1 MSGMLSDSKLA
12 KAIVETLSTPDEQ
25 GRGTKPRDA
34 NLVDGLYAIAL
45 AIEGLAG
52 AIERQTTIKPRDL
65 FRLTKPRDV
74 ARR

>member
-1 MSGMLSDSKLA
+1 MSGMLSDQRIA

-25 GRGTKPRDA
+25 GKGAKPRDA

-52 AIERQTTIKPRDL
+52 AIERLTAKP
-65 FRLTKPRDV
+65 
-74 ARR
+74 AREVVKLSRR

>member
-12 KAIVETLSTPDEQ
+12 KAIVETLTTPDEQ
-25 GRGTKPRDA
+25 GKGTKPRDA

-52 AIERQTTIKPRDL
+52 AIERLTAKPGREVVKL
-65 FRLTKPRDV
+65 S
-74 ARR
+74 RR